1 MKIRSLLNGGLAEV
15 DDVAAEGLISSGHW
29 VADEVKAVEPAAPR
43 RRAPRAKVVPAD
55 SGE

>member
-15 DDVAAEGLISSGHW
+15 DDAAAEGLISSGHW
-29 VADEVKAVEPAAPR
+29 VADEEKAAAPAPR
-43 RRAPRAKVVPAD
+43 RRSPRAKVAPAD